1 MLVIGH
7 RGAAGLAPEN
17 TLEAFSSGF
26 QAGADM
32 LEFDI
37 RLTRD
42 HQPVIIHDMGTQ
54 RTHKIRKLIPLMT
67 LAELRRTI
75 GEPAIPTLDDVL
87 DKFFGKILLNIE
99 LKSRKSGT
107 IVVNHIQKHIKK
119 NSDWDNVLI
128 SSFHGSELVRVRRAS
143 KYANLAFLHYRN
155 PFLFIAYH
163 RTLHLTAVGFH
174 RLYINRFALE
184 IAKRAG
190 IFTYVYTV
198 NRPDTARMM
207 GERGIDGIVCDRP
220 DIIATALNT
229 TKKIKKNTKVA
240 SS

>member
-17 TLEAFSSGF
+17 TLEAMEAG
-26 QAGADM
+26 AEVGADM
-32 LEFDI
+32 LEFDV

-42 HQPVIIHDMGTQ
+42 RQPVIIHDIDTR

-67 LAELRRTI
+67 LKELRA
-75 GEPAIPTLDDVL
+75 EVPSPVIPTLDEVL
-87 DKFFGKILLNIE
+87 DKFFGKVLLNIE
-99 LKSRKSGT
+99 LKSRGT
-107 IVVNHIQKHIKK
+107 GPIVVSRVRKHVKK
-119 NSDWDNVLI
+119 DSDWDNVLV
-128 SSFHGSELVRVRRAS
+128 SSFHGRELVRSRRAS
-143 KYANLAFLHYRN
+143 RQVNLALLHDRN
-155 PFLFIAYH
+155 PFLFVAYH

-198 NRPDTARMM
+198 NRPVTARMM
-207 GERGIDGIVCDRP
+207 GARGIDGIVSDRP
-220 DIIATALNT
+220 DIIIKALNT
-229 TKKIKKNTKVA
+229 TKKLKKTKKK
-240 SS
+240 